1 MANPAVEKGFQPT
14 GVMYGTMPFS
24 KDADQA
30 VAVYR
35 GDVMSMDD
43 DGNAIT
49 ATAGLT
55 QLIGSAMGTVS
66 SNSYAQK
73 ALLPASTA
81 GTVLA
86 TWHVSQEYTV
96 LMSAAT
102 TPTQTMIGNNFDHV
116 ATAGNSTTG
125 NSKHRLNGADASGSA
140 AAGFRLLDYV
150 LAPELDESA
159 VSPICRVEINEH
171 FLKTT
176 TGI

>member
-1 MANPAVEKGFQPT
+1 MANPAIEKGFQPT

-30 VAVYR
+30 VAVYG

-43 DGNAIT
+43 DGNCIT

-55 QLIGSAMGTVS
+55 QLIGSAMGTVNS
-66 SNSYAQK
+66 ISYAQK

-86 TWHVSQEYTV
+86 TWHELQEYTV
-96 LMSAAT
+96 LLAAAT
-102 TPTQTMIGNNFDHV
+102 TPTQTIIGNNADHI
-116 ATAGNSTTG
+116 ATAGDSVAG
-125 NSKHRLNGADASGSA
+125 NSKHRLSGTTGTGT
-140 AAGFRLLDYV
+140 AGFRILDFLL
-150 LAPELDESA
+150 
-159 VSPICRVEINEH
+159 SPTNEEDAASVICRVVINEH